1 MYSFFKGTSF
11 SSDLVAVSS
20 DIFFNKSEVL
30 LPFRGHGLLGGGDT
44 DLTNVGDD
52 GNQEPVAVCLVFG

>member
-20 DIFFNKSEVL
+20 DNF
-30 LPFRGHGLLGGGDT
+30 
-44 DLTNVGDD
+44 LTKASCSSRFADM
-52 GNQEPVAVCLVFG
+52 AY